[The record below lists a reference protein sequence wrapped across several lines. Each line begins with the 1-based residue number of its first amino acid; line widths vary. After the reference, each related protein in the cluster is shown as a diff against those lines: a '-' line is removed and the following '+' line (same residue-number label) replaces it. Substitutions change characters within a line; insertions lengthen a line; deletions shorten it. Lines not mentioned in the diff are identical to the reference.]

1 MRPTA
6 EGPHLPMTDSAR
18 FPVMRIAIVIIAV
31 IVSAAAFKWLST
43 ILTPFAVALFLMVI
57 IDGFARV
64 LEHRVP
70 GFPRKLAM
78 PVALIVSTL
87 VFLVIAYLV
96 ADNVTNFVTQLIGYG
111 PKINAL
117 IARAGGALGLE
128 VPPTIGELI
137 QQLNPSKYVGG
148 VADSLRSV
156 AEDTIFVLIYLGF
169 LLASRHGFKRKVVTL
184 FPDHDRREEA
194 VQLFSRIRS
203 GVERYLWVQTVTG
216 LIIAGASYALMAIT
230 GLDNAFF
237 WAFLVFIAAYV
248 PIVGAAVGVFLPP
261 IFALVQFDTYWQAIV
276 LLGGAE
282 TIHFVV
288 GNIVTP
294 RMQGESLN
302 IDPVVVLLSLAFWGA
317 IWGVPGMFLSTPL
330 TVTAMVILVQF
341 PGTRWIA
348 VLLSADGAP
357 EQYIDPSSDPSE
369 PPEHH
374 VQPDAK
380 PAAKPRASRKKAA

>member
-1 MRPTA
+1 MIETA
-6 EGPHLPMTDSAR
+6 K

-31 IVSAAAFKWLST
+31 IVSAAAFKWLSG
-43 ILTPFAVALFLMVI
+43 ILTPFAIALFLMVI

-70 GFPRKLAM
+70 GFPKKLAM
-78 PVALIVSTL
+78 PVALIAAIVACS
-87 VFLVIAYLV
+87 VIAYMV
-96 ADNVTNFVTQLIGYG
+96 ADNISNFVSQLIGYG

-117 IARAGGALGLE
+117 IAHAGSQLGLD

-137 QQLNPSKYVGG
+137 QQLNPSKYVGT

-184 FPDHDRREEA
+184 FPNHDRREEA
-194 VQLFSRIRS
+194 VAIFTRIRA

-216 LIIAGASYALMAIT
+216 LIIAGASFALMAGV

-237 WAFLVFIAAYV
+237 WAFLVFVAAYV
-248 PIVGAAVGVFLPP
+248 PILGAAVGVFLPP
-261 IFALVQFDTYWQAIV
+261 IFALVQFDTYWQAVV
-276 LLGGAE
+276 LLAGAE
-282 TIHFVV
+282 SIHFVV
-288 GNIVTP
+288 GNIITP

-302 IDPVVVLLSLAFWGA
+302 VDPVVVLLSLSFWGA

-330 TVTAMVILVQF
+330 TVTVMIILAQF
-341 PGTRWIA
+341 NGSRWIA
-348 VLLSADGAP
+348 VLLSGDGHP
-357 EQYIDPSSDPSE
+357 EAVSRE
-369 PPEHH
+369 
-374 VQPDAK
+374 
-380 PAAKPRASRKKAA
+380 AARAAA

>member
-1 MRPTA
+1 MIDTA
-6 EGPHLPMTDSAR
+6 RLH
-18 FPVMRIAIVIIAV
+18 VMRTSVVIIAV
-31 IVSAAAFKWLST
+31 IVSAAAFRWLGS
-43 ILTPFAVALFLMVI
+43 ILTPFAIALFLMVI

-70 GFPRKLAM
+70 GFPKRLAT
-78 PVALIVSTL
+78 PVALTASIL
-87 VFLVIAYLV
+87 AFLIIAYLV
-96 ADNVTNFVTQLIGYG
+96 ADNVTSFVGQLTAYR
-111 PKINAL
+111 PKIEAL
-117 IARAGGALGLE
+117 VEQFGARLGLD

-137 QQLNPSKYVGG
+137 QQLNPGKYVGT
-148 VADSLRSV
+148 VADSLRSI

-194 VQLFSRIRS
+194 VRLFSRIRA

-216 LIIAGASYALMAIT
+216 LIIAGASYALMAFV

-237 WAFLVFIAAYV
+237 WAFLVFVAAYV

-261 IFALVQFDTYWQAIV
+261 VFALVQFDSYWQSI
-276 LLGGAE
+276 LLLVGAE
-282 TIHFVV
+282 SIHFVV
-288 GNIVTP
+288 GNIITP
-294 RMQGESLN
+294 RMQGDSLN
-302 IDPVVVLLSLAFWGA
+302 VDPVVVLLSLAFWGA

-357 EQYIDPSSDPSE
+357 EEYVEASPDPSE
-369 PPEHH
+369 RPDHH
-374 VQPDAK
+374 PAPK
-380 PAAKPRASRKKAA
+380 PKSKAGRKKAA

>member
-1 MRPTA
+1 MIDTA
-6 EGPHLPMTDSAR
+6 RLPVIRVSL
-18 FPVMRIAIVIIAV
+18 VIIAV
-31 IVSAAAFKWLST
+31 IISAAAFRWLGD
-43 ILTPFAVALFLMVI
+43 ILTPFAIALFLMVI
-57 IDGFARV
+57 IDGLARV

-78 PVALIVSTL
+78 PVALIASTV
-87 VFLVIAYLV
+87 VFVVIAYLV
-96 ADNVTNFVTQLIGYG
+96 ADNVTNFVGQLIGYG

-117 IARAGGALGLE
+117 ISKAGSHLGLD
-128 VPPTIGELI
+128 VPPTIGELV
-137 QQLNPSKYVGG
+137 QQLNPSKYVGA

-156 AEDTIFVLIYLGF
+156 AEDTLFVLIYLGF

-184 FPDHDRREEA
+184 FPDHEKREEA
-194 VQLFSRIRS
+194 VRLFSRIRA

-216 LIIAGASYALMAIT
+216 LVIAGASYALMAIT

-237 WAFLVFIAAYV
+237 WAFLIFVAAYV

-261 IFALVQFDTYWQAIV
+261 VFALVQFDTYWQAVV
-276 LLGGAE
+276 LLVGAE
-282 TIHFVV
+282 TIHFIV
-288 GNIVTP
+288 GNIITP
-294 RMQGESLN
+294 RMQGDSLN
-302 IDPVVVLLSLAFWGA
+302 VDPVVVLLSLAFWGA

-357 EQYIDPSSDPSE
+357 EEYVNSPDPSVRPQHPSASKLE
-369 PPEHH
+369 PEP
-374 VQPDAK
+374 K
-380 PAAKPRASRKKAA
+380 PKSKPRSRSNKAA

>member
-1 MRPTA
+1 MIADT
-6 EGPHLPMTDSAR
+6 HNR
-18 FPVMRIAIVIIAV
+18 FPAVRIAIVIIAV
-31 IVSAAAFKWLST
+31 IVAAAAFRWMSG
-43 ILTPFAVALFLMVI
+43 ILTPFAIALFLMVI

-70 GFPRKLAM
+70 GFPRKMAM
-78 PVALIVSTL
+78 PTALVVSTAA
-87 VFLVIAYLV
+87 FLVIAYLV

-117 IARAGGALGLE
+117 IGHLGQRLGLD

-137 QQLNPSKYVGG
+137 QQLNPSKYVGT

-184 FPDHDRREEA
+184 FPDHGQREEA
-194 VQLFSRIRS
+194 VAIFTRIRA

-216 LIIAGASYALMAIT
+216 LVIAGASYALMLIT

-237 WAFLVFIAAYV
+237 WAFLIFVAAYV
-248 PIVGAAVGVFLPP
+248 PILGAAVGVFLPP
-261 IFALVQFDTYWQAIV
+261 VFALVQFDTYWQAVV
-276 LLGGAE
+276 LLVGAE

-288 GNIVTP
+288 GNIITP

-302 IDPVVVLLSLAFWGA
+302 VDPVVVLLSLSFWGA

-357 EQYIDPSSDPSE
+357 EEYEQASPEDPSE
-369 PPEHH
+369 PPERKSA
-374 VQPDAK
+374 PKTPKNAPK
-380 PAAKPRASRKKAA
+380 KPRSGAKKAA

>member
-1 MRPTA
+1 
-6 EGPHLPMTDSAR
+6 MTDSKH

-31 IVSAAAFKWLST
+31 IVSAAAFRWMSG
-43 ILTPFAVALFLMVI
+43 ILTPFAIALFLMVI

-70 GFPRKLAM
+70 GFPKKLAM
-78 PVALIVSTL
+78 PVALVASTL
-87 VFLVIAYLV
+87 TFVVLAYLV
-96 ADNVTNFVTQLIGYG
+96 ADNVTNFVGQLIGYG
-111 PKINAL
+111 PKLNAL
-117 IARAGGALGLE
+117 IGRIGSQLGLD
-128 VPPTIGELI
+128 VPPTIDDLI
-137 QQLNPSKYVGG
+137 QQLNPSKYVGT

-169 LLASRHGFKRKVVTL
+169 LLASRHSFKRKVVTL
-184 FPDHDRREEA
+184 FPDHGQREEA
-194 VQLFSRIRS
+194 VRLFSRIRW

-216 LIIAGASYALMAIT
+216 LVIAGASYALMAIT

-237 WAFLVFIAAYV
+237 WAFLIFVAAYV
-248 PIVGAAVGVFLPP
+248 PIIGAAIGVFLPP
-261 IFALVQFDTYWQAIV
+261 IFALVQFDTYWQSIV
-276 LLGGAE
+276 LLAGAE

-288 GNIVTP
+288 GNIITP
-294 RMQGESLN
+294 RMQGKSLN
-302 IDPVVVLLSLAFWGA
+302 VDPVVVLLSLAFWGA

-357 EQYIDPSSDPSE
+357 EAYAEASADPSE
-369 PPEHH
+369 PAERHP
-374 VQPDAK
+374 A
-380 PAAKPRASRKKAA
+380 PAAVKPPSRRKTAP

>member
-1 MRPTA
+1 
-6 EGPHLPMTDSAR
+6 
-18 FPVMRIAIVIIAV
+18 MRIAIIVMAV
-31 IVSAAAFKWLST
+31 VVAAAAFKWMAG
-43 ILTPFAVALFLMVI
+43 ILTPFAIALFLMVI

-70 GFPRKLAM
+70 GFPKRAAM
-78 PVALIVSTL
+78 PVALTVSS
-87 VFLVIAYLV
+87 VAFIVIAYLV
-96 ADNVTNFVTQLIGYG
+96 ADNISSFVGQLIGYG

-117 IARAGGALGLE
+117 IADAANRLNLD

-137 QQLNPSKYVGG
+137 QQLNPSKYVGT
-148 VADSLRSV
+148 VAESLRSV

-169 LLASRHGFKRKVVTL
+169 LLASRHTFKRKVVTI
-184 FPDHDRREEA
+184 FPDHDERENA
-194 VQLFSRIRS
+194 VKLFNRIRS

-216 LIIAGASYALMAIT
+216 LIIAGLSFALMAGL

-237 WAFLVFIAAYV
+237 WAFLIFVASYV
-248 PIVGAAVGVFLPP
+248 PIVGAAVGIMLPP
-261 IFALVQFDTYWQAIV
+261 VFALVQFDTYWQAIV
-276 LLGGAE
+276 LLAGAE

-288 GNIVTP
+288 GNIITP

-302 IDPVVVLLSLAFWGA
+302 VDPVIVLLSLSFWGA

-357 EQYIDPSSDPSE
+357 EKYAEADPDPSE
-369 PPEHH
+369 PPHH
-374 VQPDAK
+374 HHIPPPPE
-380 PAAKPRASRKKAA
+380 PAAKPRARRKTAG